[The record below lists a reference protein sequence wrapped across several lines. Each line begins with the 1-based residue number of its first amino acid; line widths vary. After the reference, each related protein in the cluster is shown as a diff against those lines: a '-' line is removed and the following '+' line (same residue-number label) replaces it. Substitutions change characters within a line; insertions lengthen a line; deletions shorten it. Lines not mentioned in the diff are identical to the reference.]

1 MKMSSIEQNDDRIEL
16 ITIDVTNVI
25 NSNQL
30 HSLLKKNLDFP
41 DFYGMNWD
49 AFWDAITG
57 LVEMPKRLILIG
69 WENVE
74 KTIPNDAGQMK
85 NLLNK
90 LNEKH
95 PSWSCEVEYK

>member
-1 MKMSSIEQNDDRIEL
+1 MSSIEQNDERNEL
-16 ITIDVTNVI
+16 VEIDVTNVT

-57 LVEMPKRLILIG
+57 LVEMPKKLILIG
-69 WENVE
+69 WDNVE
-74 KTIPNDAGQMK
+74 KTIPNDAVLMK
-85 NLLNK
+85 DLINK

-95 PSWSCEVEYK
+95 PSWGSEVEYK

>member
-1 MKMSSIEQNDDRIEL
+1 MGSIEQNDDRIEL
-16 ITIDVTNVI
+16 VTIDVTNVT

-49 AFWDAITG
+49 SFWDAITG
-57 LVEMPKRLILIG
+57 LIEMPKKLILIG
-69 WENVE
+69 WKNVE
-74 KTIPNDAGQMK
+74 KTIPNDANSMAD
-85 NLLNK
+85 LLNK

-95 PSWSCEVEYK
+95 PSWGCEVEYK

>member
-1 MKMSSIEQNDDRIEL
+1 MINNEQNDDRAESV
-16 ITIDVTNVI
+16 TIDVANITN
-25 NSNQL
+25 SKQL

-57 LVEMPKRLILIG
+57 LVEMPKKLILLG

-74 KTIPNDAGQMK
+74 KTIPDDAILMK
-85 NLLNK
+85 NLLNR

-95 PSWSCEVEYK
+95 PGWSCEVEYR